1 MTSLPPDA
9 AGLGED
15 REQSGSP
22 AEPDAKRPP
31 AAAPP
36 AALSRHDGTVWPG
49 APSGRRP
56 APARPSGAAVEFT
69 LDLRKTPPDK
79 VLSRLLGALERV
91 APDVTL
97 NVLVRDWPD
106 YVGVLANTHQTLR
119 SRGYLTESSRL
130 PAENPSKPEGIQRL
144 RVQRRRE
151 PSRGSRGDAPSKDR
165 SAANAALH
173 GHGQSDAAPPELDA
187 APTSGGAVEGPGD
200 LDA

>member
-1 MTSLPPDA
+1 MTSLPPHA

-22 AEPDAKRPP
+22 AEPDATRPQAQ

-36 AALSRHDGTVWPG
+36 AALSRHDGAVWAG
-49 APSGRRP
+49 ASSGRRP
-56 APARPSGAAVEFT
+56 APARPSGAAVELT

-79 VLSRLLGALERV
+79 VLGRLLAALERV

-106 YVGVLANTHQTLR
+106 YVGALANTHQTLR
-119 SRGYLTESSRL
+119 SRGYVTESSRL
-130 PAENPSKPEGIQRL
+130 VAENSGRPEGIQRL
-144 RVQRRRE
+144 RVQRSRE
-151 PSRGSRGDAPSKDR
+151 PSRGSRGDTPVKDR
-165 SAANAALH
+165 SATNAPPH
-173 GHGQSDAAPPELDA
+173 GRSDAAPSDQDA
-187 APTSGGAVEGPGD
+187 GPASGGALEGPGD